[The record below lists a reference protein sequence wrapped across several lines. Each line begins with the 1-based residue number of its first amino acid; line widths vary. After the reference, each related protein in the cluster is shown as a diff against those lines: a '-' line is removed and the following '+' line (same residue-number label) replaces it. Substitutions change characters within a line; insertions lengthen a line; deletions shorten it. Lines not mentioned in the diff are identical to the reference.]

1 MLILKYKG
9 IELNYKALSCLQQLS
24 AFFLLLQLAPDTLM
38 LKGMLIIAFVRND
51 VKLSK
56 LRRSITARSQ
66 YPESGNN
73 YLWRKQDEVDTK
85 INRRSHDK

>member
-9 IELNYKALSCLQQLS
+9 IELNKKAFSCLQQLS
-24 AFFLLLQLAPDTLM
+24 AFFLFSSWLLTQMQEVGLSVAS
-38 LKGMLIIAFVRND
+38 VRND

-56 LRRSITARSQ
+56 LRRRITARSQ

-73 YLWRKQDEVDTK
+73 YLWRKRNEVDTK
-85 INRRSHDK
+85 INRRSLDKR